1 MTSISVI
8 GDLHG
13 YHNRY
18 VSLLL
23 EARLI
28 DADQNWIGGDR
39 HLWLIGDIFDRGPTG
54 VECLSLT
61 IKLQSQARTVGGEVQ
76 SLLGN
81 HEMMLLCAYRMRQ
94 IGSDVSDSITSQWIS
109 WGGIQRDLDLL
120 TEEQAD
126 WLTELPAM
134 ARLGDRLLIHAD
146 ALIYVTLGLNIPDV
160 NKAFKTV
167 MQSTDINDWIV
178 VLGGF
183 SDHKAFSDLLMTGTK
198 RAQSILKHFGGDQII
213 HGHTP
218 ISIARNVAA
227 DTVTEPWCY
236 ASDLCLNV
244 DGGIYLGGPGFV
256 YQFEISEA

>member
-1 MTSISVI
+1 MASISVI

-13 YHNRY
+13 YYSRY
-18 VSLLL
+18 VELLL
-23 EARLI
+23 DTGLI
-28 DADQNWIGGDR
+28 DRDQNWIGGDR
-39 HLWLIGDIFDRGPTG
+39 QLWLIGDIFDRGPTG
-54 VECLSLT
+54 IECLSLT
-61 IKLQSQARTVGGEVQ
+61 IELQSQARSEGGVVQ

-94 IGSDVSDSITSQWIS
+94 NASDINDGIKTQWIS

-134 ARLGDRLLIHAD
+134 ARLGDKLLIHAD
-146 ALIYVTLGLNIPDV
+146 ALIYVTLGLNITDV
-160 NKAFKTV
+160 NNAFRNV
-167 MQSTDINDWIV
+167 MRSADINDWIT

-183 SDHKAFSDLLMTGTK
+183 SDHRAFSDLLMTGTN
-198 RAQSILKHFGGDQII
+198 RAQSILRHFGGKQIV

-218 ISIARNVAA
+218 ISIARNIAA
-227 DTVTEPWCY
+227 DTVTGPWCY

-256 YQFEISEA
+256 YDFETRDL

>member
-1 MTSISVI
+1 MASISVI

-13 YHNRY
+13 YYTQY
-18 VSLLL
+18 VRLLL
-23 EARLI
+23 DAGLI
-28 DADQNWIGGDR
+28 DGDQNWTGGNR
-39 HLWLIGDIFDRGPTG
+39 QLWLIGDIFDRGPEG
-54 VECLSLT
+54 IECLALT
-61 IKLQSQARTVGGEVQ
+61 MQLQSQASSAGGLVQ

-94 IGSDVSDSITSQWIS
+94 VDSTVSDSIRAQWVS
-109 WGGIQRDLDLL
+109 WGGVPRDLDLL

-134 ARLGDRLLIHAD
+134 VRLGDRLLIHAD
-146 ALIYVTLGLNIPDV
+146 ALIYITLGLNVNDV
-160 NKAFKTV
+160 NSAMKSV
-167 MQSTDINDWIV
+167 MRSADINTWIS

-183 SDHKAFSDLLMTGTK
+183 SDHKAFSDLLMTGTN
-198 RAQSILKHFGGDQII
+198 RAKSMLRHFGGSQII

-218 ISIARNVAA
+218 ISLARNIAA
-227 DTVTEPWCY
+227 NTVTGPWCY

-256 YQFEISEA
+256 YDFEVDE